1 MKGPVMTETSMLD
14 RVVRFSKIFG
24 GAKTLEDV
32 CRSIVQSDEFRGKLY
47 GTQIHSLTNRGTLV
61 SAASFGME
69 GVPAHEKLTLF
80 DEHPIAEA
88 PRERTVTVVPHPD
101 SNDFDLW
108 TMPILKDELTAG
120 TLCSVSKKGSEI
132 EAFSQNEMT
141 AIGNMA
147 YLFLS
152 ASGVPEI
159 VKDREVAATGQL
171 TDRQFEIL
179 LYMSKGKTNQE
190 IADILILSESSI
202 KQESVKIFRALGVAN
217 RQDAVKRAKASGM
230 IPEQEL

>member
-1 MKGPVMTETSMLD
+1 M
-14 RVVRFSKIFG
+14 
-24 GAKTLEDV
+24 
-32 CRSIVQSDEFRGKLY
+32 
-47 GTQIHSLTNRGTLV
+47 

-88 PRERTVTVVPHPD
+88 ARERTVIVVPHPD
-101 SNDFDLW
+101 NADFELL
-108 TMPILKDELTAG
+108 TIPILKDELTAG
-120 TLCSVSKKGSEI
+120 TLCACSNKGSQI
-132 EAFSQNEMT
+132 ETFSPAEVT
-141 AIGNMA
+141 TYGNMA

-179 LYMSKGKTNQE
+179 LYVSKGKTNQE

-217 RQDAVKRAKASGM
+217 RQYAVKRAKASGL
-230 IPEQEL
+230 IPDQEL